1 MPVELQ
7 IIRACD
13 FVRMGTH
20 GEFDFEKTR
29 EALADLASA
38 CRRRGV
44 HRALIDVRKSHSSL
58 SPNDIAALVTV
69 FSENAVTRYLRL
81 AIVYAGRQSYRTKL
95 FVFFSSMR
103 ARKVRAFE
111 EFEEA
116 LVWLS
121 KPDQARSAEEGK
133 EEDQFEVKPRIVLNQ
148 RTGRKHP
155 RSNN

>member
-13 FVRMGTH
+13 FVRMGTQ

-29 EALADLASA
+29 EALTDLASA

-44 HRALIDVRKSHSSL
+44 HRALIDVRHAHSNL

-69 FSENAVTRYLRL
+69 FSENAVSKYLRL

-111 EFEEA
+111 DFEEA

-121 KPDQARSAEEGK
+121 KPDKIRPGEEEE
-133 EEDQFEVKPRIVLNQ
+133 EEDEFEVKPTLVLNQ
-148 RTGRKHP
+148 RSGRKP
-155 RSNN
+155 RPSNN